1 MQKILI
7 YICLFSQSIA
17 FGQQQTKGF
26 SNFFIGGS
34 ICKTSVIFI
43 NDNYILPTNSTTT
56 IRHKIS
62 GNQSYAVS
70 SGVDFALSSTY
81 QIRFQGE
88 YERLRYNEDL
98 TGLWFSSDIN
108 ASTGVITNS
117 VFRKI
122 YTLNNLNTQLL
133 LLRSHGKNK
142 RFYTGF
148 GVATHFKF
156 HEYSESKILY
166 GNGDVE
172 YFKSDASAIDKSK
185 IDDVSLEILEGYHLI
200 ANESIQFSFQPFIQ
214 LRLKRRTIDD
224 FGSTGHKLNYGIK
237 AIVGFS
243 PSKKSAK
250 CYKF

>member
-1 MQKILI
+1 MCML
-7 YICLFSQSIA
+7 SQSIA
-17 FGQQQTKGF
+17 FGQKTTIGF

-34 ICKTSVIFI
+34 ICKTSVVFI
-43 NDNYILPTNSTTT
+43 NNSYILPNNSTTT

-70 SGVDFALSSTY
+70 SGVDFALSSRY

-88 YERLRYNEDL
+88 YERLRHNEDL
-98 TGLWFSSDIN
+98 TGLWFGSDIN
-108 ASTGVITNS
+108 ASTGVITS
-117 VFRKI
+117 SIYRKI

-156 HEYSESKILY
+156 YEYSESKTLY

-172 YFKSDASAIDKSK
+172 YSKSNVSAIDKSK

-200 ANESIQFSFQPFIQ
+200 PNKSIQFSFQPFIQ
-214 LRLKRRTIDD
+214 LRLKKRIIDT
-224 FGSTGHKLNYGIK
+224 FGSTGHKLNYGVK
-237 AIVGFS
+237 AIIGFN
-243 PSKKSAK
+243 PLEKSAK